1 MKRNTVMAWLSVI
14 IASYHI
20 VVAGRFLSWFDIF
33 IPAQLHRSI
42 SLASALVVI
51 FILFRAKEVQGE
63 EIVEKN
69 ESAKPDKVP
78 WYDYILIA
86 SALMGAGFIVFFYE
100 EGLKYSM
107 YGFLDT
113 KGIILALLLSV
124 PLLEASRRM
133 SGWSFPI
140 IIMFFVLATLFQSY
154 LPGILNGQGYS
165 LDRLLFSSYIGT
177 SGIFG
182 LPLGVASSI
191 IFIFM
196 IFGSLLQLSGAGKWF
211 IDLALAVTGRSRG
224 GPAKAAVVSSA
235 LFGMISGSPSGNA
248 ATIGV
253 FTIPMMKK
261 VGYTPKFA
269 AAVEATASTGGQI
282 LPPVMGAI
290 AFVMAEWIGV
300 PYAEV
305 ALAAAIP
312 ATLYFLILFISV
324 HFQAHKDGI
333 KPMSRGELP
342 HFWKVFKSGWF
353 YLIPMLALTYF
364 LLIEH
369 YDPEMACIYSL
380 PFLILSSYFSKDR
393 SCWINLVKIKTAF
406 QSAIKS
412 WVGIAAITGAV
423 GIMVGALEL
432 SGLGIKFS
440 GFTLDISG
448 GNLLLTLILV
458 GVACLI
464 IGTALDSIPSYIILA
479 TLMAPALIDMGVP
492 TIAAHLFVVYWG
504 LASFITPPVALSV
517 FVACGISGSKIWE
530 TGWVAMRIGIAA
542 YLVPFAFVLS
552 PGLLL
557 NGSTGEIIWATVTAI
572 IGCTLLTCGT
582 CGFAITDMNPLQ
594 RILMAVSGL
603 LFIAPSLYLTLAG
616 LAIAII
622 VLIWQWGDRS
632 KNAKKSVENPPALV

>member
-1 MKRNTVMAWLSVI
+1 MKRSTIVGWLSFI
-14 IASYHI
+14 IALYHI

-51 FILFRAKEVQGE
+51 FILFRAKDVQGE
-63 EIVEKN
+63 EIIEKN
-69 ESAKPDKVP
+69 EAKPDKVP
-78 WYDYILIA
+78 WYDYILMA
-86 SALMGAGFIVFFYE
+86 SALLGAGFIVLFYE

-107 YGFLDT
+107 YGFLDA
-113 KGIILALLLSV
+113 KGMILALLLSV

-140 IIMFFVLATLFQSY
+140 IILFFVFATLFQSY

-165 LDRLLFSSYIGT
+165 MDRLLFSSYIGT

-211 IDLALAVTGRSRG
+211 IDLALAITGRSRG

-253 FTIPMMKK
+253 FTIPMMRR

-300 PYAEV
+300 PYSEV

-312 ATLYFLILFISV
+312 AALYFLILFISV

-333 KPMSRGELP
+333 KPMSRSELP
-342 HFWKVFKSGWF
+342 HFWAVFKSGWF
-353 YLIPMLALTYF
+353 YLIPMVALTYF
-364 LLIEH
+364 LLFKH

-380 PFLILSSYFSKDR
+380 PFLIISSYLAKDR
-393 SCWINLVKIKTAF
+393 SCWINLTKIKMSF

-412 WVGIAAITGAV
+412 WVGIAAITGAI

-448 GNLLLTLILV
+448 GSLLLTLLLV

-492 TIAAHLFVVYWG
+492 IMAAHLFVVYWG

-530 TGWVAMRIGIAA
+530 TGWVAMRIGIAV

-552 PGLLL
+552 PGLML
-557 NGSTGEIIWATVTAI
+557 NGTPVEIIWATLTTM

-582 CGFAITDMNPLQ
+582 CGFALTHMNVTQ

-603 LFIAPSLYLTLAG
+603 LFISPHLYL
-616 LAIAII
+616 IALGSVIAVI
-622 VLIWQWGDRS
+622 VLAWQWGTRD
-632 KNAKKSVENPPALV
+632 KNAKKPLENPPALV